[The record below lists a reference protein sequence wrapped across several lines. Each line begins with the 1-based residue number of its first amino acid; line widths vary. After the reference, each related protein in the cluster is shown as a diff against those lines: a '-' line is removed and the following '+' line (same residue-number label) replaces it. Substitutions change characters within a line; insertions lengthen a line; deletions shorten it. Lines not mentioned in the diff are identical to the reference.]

1 MRILTDLNDPH
12 PMLDAFRHRK
22 VQTVH
27 VSDVTPNEL
36 EKEFLLFFAD
46 VFGFLSKHPFRFRT
60 LKQKLNAKGTPVIAW
75 NRDAPW
81 NCDIKPWRKPFIKP
95 LGLIDI
101 YLAHSLQGATDFANC
116 FHYFP
121 NAADTL
127 RYTLAGRSLNDLR
140 QPEGYRVDV
149 AFYGSLNP
157 GFKRVRTRTRFLK
170 ELAERLQRSGITTEI
185 RDSDSGPGLLTT
197 AQQIAQIQ
205 TSRINLNVG
214 AVCDDKELSWGL
226 PERCYGVPACGGF
239 LLCDYR
245 RHAVDTFSVDLW
257 ADYTDMDDCLSKI
270 RYYLDHFPEAR
281 QKAERLHTFVM
292 SNHTYSH
299 RVESILNLSEMWRAG
314 RR

>member
-12 PMLDAFRHRK
+12 PMLDAFRHHK

-27 VSDVTPNEL
+27 VTTITPNQL

-46 VFGFLSKHPFRFRT
+46 VFGFLSKKPFRFRA
-60 LKQKLNAKGTPVIAW
+60 LKQKLNAKGIPVIAW

-81 NCDIKPWRKPFIKP
+81 NCDIKPWRKPLIKP

-101 YLAHSLQGATDFANC
+101 YLAHSLQGATDFANR

-127 RYTLAGRSLNDLR
+127 RYTLAGRSLHDLR

-157 GFKRVRTRTRFLK
+157 GFHRVRARTRFLK
-170 ELAERLQRSGITTEI
+170 ALVERLQASGITTEI
-185 RDSDSGPGLLTT
+185 RDSDSGSDHLTT

-214 AVCDDKELSWGL
+214 AVCDDTELSWGL

-239 LLCDYR
+239 LLCDFR
-245 RHAVDTFSVDLW
+245 RHAVDTFPPDIW
-257 ADYTDMDDCLSKI
+257 ADYTDIDDCHHKI
-270 RYYLDHFPEAR
+270 RYYLAHFPEAR
-281 QKAERLHTFVM
+281 QKAERLHTYVM
-292 SNHTYSH
+292 SKHTCSH
-299 RVESILNLSEMWRAG
+299 RVESILNLSEMWRSG